1 MTIQELAKK
10 IEGNYILQMNN
21 DNALNSREDLYSLLK
36 LWKELTKGDTIG
48 DIANDRINNNT
59 KIVRLE
65 LENSSF
71 YINADTT
78 REGVLEFLENQEN
91 DWNLIMSNRGNLN
104 KITNNEDE
112 SPIEGFYMYQVIN

>member
-1 MTIQELAKK
+1 MKIQELAKI
-10 IEGNYILQMNN
+10 IEGKHILKMNN

-48 DIANDRINNNT
+48 NIANDRINNNT

-65 LENSSF
+65 LKNSSF

-112 SPIEGFYMYQVIN
+112 SPIDGFYMYQVIN

>member
-1 MTIQELAKK
+1 MTIQELAQK
-10 IEGNYILQMNN
+10 IEGHYILQMNN
-21 DNALNSREDLYSLLK
+21 DNALNSKADLYSLLK

-78 REGVLEFLENQEN
+78 REGVLKFLENQEN
-91 DWNLIMSNRGNLN
+91 DWELIMSNRGNLN

>member
-1 MTIQELAKK
+1 MKIQELAKR
-10 IEGNYILQMNN
+10 IEGKHILKMNN

-65 LENSSF
+65 LKNSSF

-112 SPIEGFYMYQVIN
+112 SPIDGFYMYQVIN

>member
-1 MTIQELAKK
+1 MKIQELAKR
-10 IEGNYILQMNN
+10 IEGKHILKMNN

-65 LENSSF
+65 LKNSSF

-91 DWNLIMSNRGNLN
+91 DWNVIMSNRGNLN

-112 SPIEGFYMYQVIN
+112 SPIDGFYMYQVIN